1 MTTKDEA
8 EQKEAPISDLEIT
21 GTLIQARDAMAPMRG
36 LILFDQAIERIN
48 KLLAQQKEAQQEPVA
63 WRIWSPDGT
72 NVYQYT
78 EDGDG
83 ETLYT
88 SPPNHTAAFK
98 LAIEALEYS
107 RDDVCECLN
116 QIMPNTGFERYD
128 KRIAAYQEQLIKHD
142 AAIAACREVVGN
154 E

>member
-63 WRIWSPDGT
+63 WMHYEDESVLTSHEKDVNVADLSPDFLAGHNT
-72 NVYQYT
+72 PLYYRTSHQHSTATRGAGAY
-78 EDGDG
+78 G
-83 ETLYT
+83 ELCSMGRLT
-88 SPPNHTAAFK
+88 SRRQK
-98 LAIEALEYS
+98 
-107 RDDVCECLN
+107 
-116 QIMPNTGFERYD
+116 
-128 KRIAAYQEQLIKHD
+128 
-142 AAIAACREVVGN
+142 
-154 E
+154 